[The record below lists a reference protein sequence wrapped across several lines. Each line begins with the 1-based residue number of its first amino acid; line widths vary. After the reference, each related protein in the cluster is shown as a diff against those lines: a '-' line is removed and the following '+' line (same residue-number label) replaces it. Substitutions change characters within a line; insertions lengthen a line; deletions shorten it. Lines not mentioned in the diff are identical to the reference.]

1 MEGFTFIFM
10 LSGNAVFLVKT
21 TVDTLT
27 HETLA
32 SFLQVLMPVVLYAF
46 LLYSVI
52 IMTVMAIRSSILAKK
67 TTIAYMKH
75 GLSSLSISFVMFIGG
90 MLLFLASE
98 LLTFEVWLETI
109 ALILALVGLF
119 YIYRG
124 FVKPADEKET

>member
-1 MEGFTFIFM
+1 
-10 LSGNAVFLVKT
+10 
-21 TVDTLT
+21 
-27 HETLA
+27 
-32 SFLQVLMPVVLYAF
+32 MPVVLYAF